1 MVPADI
7 RDRLSFRME
16 KAFIHA
22 FNRHDLKYKPLEPTE
37 LIDRSRAEMA
47 VLSHLVS
54 VCGDEETAR
63 VVLALIPD
71 EGLDFFA
78 CMAAETMASQIKTGL
93 APSIRS
99 QWVVDTSG
107 PTPEPSSSD
116 SRGRS

>member
-7 RDRLSFRME
+7 RDRLSFEME

-22 FNRHDLKYKPLEPTE
+22 FKRHKMTYKPQASE
-37 LIDRSRAEMA
+37 LLDRSRAEFA

-71 EGLDFFA
+71 DGLDFFA

-93 APSIRS
+93 APTIKD

-107 PTPEPSSSD
+107 PTLE
-116 SRGRS
+116 SREEI

>member
-1 MVPADI
+1 M
-7 RDRLSFRME
+7 
-16 KAFIHA
+16 HA
-22 FNRHDLKYKPLEPTE
+22 FNRHDLKYKPAEPTE

-63 VVLALIPD
+63 VVLALIPN

-99 QWVVDTSG
+99 QWVSEAKTECQEQS
-107 PTPEPSSSD
+107 
-116 SRGRS
+116 

>member
-1 MVPADI
+1 MT
-7 RDRLSFRME
+7 
-16 KAFIHA
+16 
-22 FNRHDLKYKPLEPTE
+22 YKPQASE
-37 LIDRSRAEMA
+37 LLDRSRAEFA

-71 EGLDFFA
+71 DGLDFFA

-93 APSIRS
+93 APTIKD

-107 PTPEPSSSD
+107 PTLE
-116 SRGRS
+116 SREEI

>member
-7 RDRLSFRME
+7 RDRLSFKME

-71 EGLDFFA
+71 DGLDFFA

-99 QWVVDTSG
+99 QWVCETNG
-107 PTPEPSSSD
+107 KL
-116 SRGRS
+116 

>member
-1 MVPADI
+1 MVPTDI
-7 RDRLSFRME
+7 RDRLSFKME

-22 FNRHDLKYKPLEPTE
+22 FKRHKMTYKPQASE
-37 LIDRSRAEMA
+37 LLDRSRAEFA

-71 EGLDFFA
+71 DGLDFFA
-78 CMAAETMASQIKTGL
+78 CMAAETMASQITTGL
-93 APSIRS
+93 APTIKD

-107 PTPEPSSSD
+107 PTLE
-116 SRGRS
+116 SREEI